1 MQGIMRSRMTEF
13 ALLLSCRSYMPGVHV
28 AQVVL
33 MGVNQHILVLWPQL
47 SGIFL
52 LSGQIRS
59 SPSAPVEDN
68 AGNRRICKAEAYIPC
83 ITGLFI
89 FLI

>member
-1 MQGIMRSRMTEF
+1 MQGIMRSQMTEF
-13 ALLLSCRSYMPGVHV
+13 ALLLSCLSYMPDKL

-33 MGVNQHILVLWPQL
+33 MGVNQHILALWPQL
-47 SGIFL
+47 SGSSL
-52 LSGQIRS
+52 LSGQIRR

-68 AGNRRICKAEAYIPC
+68 AGSRRIYKAEAYIPC

>member
-1 MQGIMRSRMTEF
+1 MRSQMTEF
-13 ALLLSCRSYMPGVHV
+13 ALLLSCLSYMPGVHA

-47 SGIFL
+47 SGSSL
-52 LSGQIRS
+52 LSGQIRRS
-59 SPSAPVEDN
+59 RSAPVEDN
-68 AGNRRICKAEAYIPC
+68 AGSRRIYKAEAYIPC

>member
-1 MQGIMRSRMTEF
+1 MRFQMTEF
-13 ALLLSCRSYMPGVHV
+13 ALLLSCLSYMPGVHV

-33 MGVNQHILVLWPQL
+33 MGVNQHILALWPQL
-47 SGIFL
+47 SGSSL
-52 LSGQIRS
+52 LSGQIRRS
-59 SPSAPVEDN
+59 RSAPVEDN
-68 AGNRRICKAEAYIPC
+68 AGSRRIYKAEAYIPC

>member
-1 MQGIMRSRMTEF
+1 MRSRMTEF
-13 ALLLSCRSYMPGVHV
+13 ALLLSCLSYMPGVHV
-28 AQVVL
+28 AKVVL

-52 LSGQIRS
+52 LSGQIRR

-68 AGNRRICKAEAYIPC
+68 AGNRRIYKAEAYIPC

>member
-1 MQGIMRSRMTEF
+1 MRFQMTEF
-13 ALLLSCRSYMPGVHV
+13 ALLLSCLSYMPGVHV

-68 AGNRRICKAEAYIPC
+68 ADNRRICKAEAYIPC
-83 ITGLFI
+83 ITGVHLSMM
-89 FLI
+89 

>member
-1 MQGIMRSRMTEF
+1 MRFQMTEF
-13 ALLLSCRSYMPGVHV
+13 ALLLSCLSYMPGVHV

-47 SGIFL
+47 SGSSL
-52 LSGQIRS
+52 LSGQIRR

-68 AGNRRICKAEAYIPC
+68 AGSRRIYKAEAYIPC

>member
-1 MQGIMRSRMTEF
+1 MRSRMTEF
-13 ALLLSCRSYMPGVHV
+13 ALLLSCLSYMPDKL

-68 AGNRRICKAEAYIPC
+68 ADNRRICKAEAYIPC